1 MQNDRRRILDT
12 SRLAELPRG
21 RGVLLASGVRASM
34 IATVP
39 WMDGP
44 EAGVIRASLAAADA
58 RAAASAPGGPA
69 AGSAAGSAAP
79 TGAAS

>member
-1 MQNDRRRILDT
+1 
-12 SRLAELPRG
+12 
-21 RGVLLASGVRASM
+21 M

-58 RAAASAPGGPA
+58 RAAAASP
-69 AGSAAGSAAP
+69 SGSAAP
-79 TGAAS
+79 TGAA